1 MSFSDNLQVLRK
13 RNNLTQEQ
21 LAEQLE
27 VSRQAV
33 SKWESGQS
41 YPEMEKLLII
51 CDMFHCDMDSLVK
64 GDMTLEDQADA
75 AGYDR
80 FMNSFSHR
88 ITGCVTLI
96 LAAVTLMAFL
106 DGIVHEDILAIFLIA
121 VVGVSVAVMIV
132 TGINMEA
139 FEKKYPHI
147 QDFYSE
153 EERSVFTRR
162 FGIAIA
168 FAVCLIL
175 FGICVNIALDSINI
189 PLKEQFSSGFFLLCV
204 TIAVGMFVYFG
215 IQKEKYEVEEYNKRH
230 DGSREKGEAIVGKAC
245 GVIMLL
251 ATALFLYLGLAW
263 DMFRI
268 AWIVYPISGILC
280 AVVAVIWGDKK

>member
-1 MSFSDNLQVLRK
+1 
-13 RNNLTQEQ
+13 
-21 LAEQLE
+21 
-27 VSRQAV
+27 
-33 SKWESGQS
+33 
-41 YPEMEKLLII
+41 MEKLLII

-64 GDMTLEDQADA
+64 GGYDTGGQADA

-175 FGICVNIALDSINI
+175 FGICVNIALDSIKH
-189 PLKEQFSSGFFLLCV
+189 PLKNSFPRLFPALCHHCGWYVCVLWNSEGKSTRSRNTISATMGAERKGRRSWERRAASSCFWLRL
-204 TIAVGMFVYFG
+204 
-215 IQKEKYEVEEYNKRH
+215 
-230 DGSREKGEAIVGKAC
+230 S
-245 GVIMLL
+245 
-251 ATALFLYLGLAW
+251 
-263 DMFRI
+263 
-268 AWIVYPISGILC
+268 SS
-280 AVVAVIWGDKK
+280 IWGWHGICFGLPGSFTPSAEFSVPL